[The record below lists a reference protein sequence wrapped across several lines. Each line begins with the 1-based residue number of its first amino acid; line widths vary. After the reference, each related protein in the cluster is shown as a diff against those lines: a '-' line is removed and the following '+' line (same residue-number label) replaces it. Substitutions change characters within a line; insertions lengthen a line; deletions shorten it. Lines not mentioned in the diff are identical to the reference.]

1 MIVLSKGDFYELFRE
16 NDEKTNYLPCQS
28 CVSILCSPYS
38 DSWSQMNAVI
48 SSALVSLV
56 TWKRQTLRIAQY

>member
-16 NDEKTNYLPCQS
+16 NDEETNYLPCQS
-28 CVSILCSPYS
+28 YFSILCSPYS
-38 DSWSQMNAVI
+38 DSCSQMNAVI

-56 TWKRQTLRIAQY
+56 TWKRQKLLE